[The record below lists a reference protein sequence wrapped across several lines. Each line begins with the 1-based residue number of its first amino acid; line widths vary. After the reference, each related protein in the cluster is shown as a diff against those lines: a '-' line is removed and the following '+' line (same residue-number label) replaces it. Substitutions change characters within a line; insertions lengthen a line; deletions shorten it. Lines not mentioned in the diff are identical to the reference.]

1 MLTLRVLFDL
11 LEGLSSYDI
20 SIREGDICFEGCLP
34 RLRSKNPALTLS
46 RTQIMRQ
53 QGVEAVVSI
62 LIFHH
67 ALPTIM
73 GSDALVQLIHL
84 VTALPVEWR
93 IPEWPWK
100 FEHDLACFLRSL
112 HLTLIFQFSENQS

>member
-1 MLTLRVLFDL
+1 MLTLRILFDL
-11 LEGLSSYDI
+11 LEGLSSYDV
-20 SIREGDICFEGCLP
+20 SIREGDVRFKGCLP
-34 RLRSKNPALTLS
+34 RLWSEHPALAFS
-46 RTQIMRQ
+46 GSQIVRQ

-73 GSDALVQLIHL
+73 GSDALVRLIHL